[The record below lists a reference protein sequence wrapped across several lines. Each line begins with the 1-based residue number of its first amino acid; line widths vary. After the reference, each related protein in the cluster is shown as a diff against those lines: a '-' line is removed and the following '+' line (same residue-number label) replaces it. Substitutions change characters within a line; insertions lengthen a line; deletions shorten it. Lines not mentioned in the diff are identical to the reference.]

1 MKDEGLWD
9 EHGAMVR
16 GVSAT
21 ISASAD
27 VDGGEAE
34 LAGVLTHTIT
44 VNPHSHSNVRAR
56 VSWISDMDGLLV
68 LQNARAIALA

>member
-1 MKDEGLWD
+1 M
-9 EHGAMVR
+9 R

-21 ISASAD
+21 VSASAD

-34 LAGVLTHTIT
+34 LAGVLTHTSTI
-44 VNPHSHSNVRAR
+44 NPHSHLNGWAR
-56 VSWISDMDGLLV
+56 LSWFSDMDGLLV